1 MKTTMNRINPILA
14 CVLCACVVN
23 AAAAEPHA
31 GQSQASPART
41 LPNIVLLYI
50 DDLGYGDLSAYGC
63 TDIPTPNIDTL
74 AAEGV
79 RFTASY
85 ITNPPCCPSRCSLM
99 IGQYAQ
105 RFGKYGMS
113 RGLPL
118 PEDRPTLA
126 RFLSDRGYVTGE
138 TVWLTDYDGDSMI
151 EFIERHKNETF
162 SLHWSP
168 EAVHSLSI
176 EAPERLM
183 ERTQAK
189 GKRPNLATEYPDIV
203 TQLAAKHAAWAT
215 TLSPLGEI
223 PEVHDEALVVPT
235 GHGWTQASA
244 QGD

>member
-1 MKTTMNRINPILA
+1 
-14 CVLCACVVN
+14 
-23 AAAAEPHA
+23 
-31 GQSQASPART
+31 
-41 LPNIVLLYI
+41 
-50 DDLGYGDLSAYGC
+50 
-63 TDIPTPNIDTL
+63 
-74 AAEGV
+74 
-79 RFTASY
+79 
-85 ITNPPCCPSRCSLM
+85 
-99 IGQYAQ
+99 
-105 RFGKYGMS
+105 MS

-151 EFIERHKNETF
+151 EFIERHKDETF
-162 SLHWSP
+162 LLYWSP
-168 EAVHSLSI
+168 EAVHSPSI

-189 GKRPNLATEYPDIV
+189 GKRRNLATEHPDIV